1 MYGFKFYIIV
11 YNYVLIKFLENLND
25 SKFFVVKNINF
36 DVNMEILYICLYSYK
51 RNEVYNYIFFFVVF
65 VSFEWFY
72 DAS

>member
-1 MYGFKFYIIV
+1 M
-11 YNYVLIKFLENLND
+11 ENLND

-36 DVNMEILYICLYSYK
+36 DVNICMEILYICLIYSYK

>member
-1 MYGFKFYIIV
+1 MFGFKFYIIV
-11 YNYVLIKFLENLND
+11 YVFIKFLENLND

-36 DVNMEILYICLYSYK
+36 YVNIEILYICLYSYK